1 MSIVRVLFVAIA
13 FAALNLSSFALGQ
26 TQAPTQPQTQL
37 KVSEQQSSQ
46 GLTPLLGQ
54 ITSRN
59 CPDLMQGDI
68 EKASASI
75 YDFKRDIPT
84 PIQQLLEAWLDYSK
98 YYKHMHYI
106 ISISII
112 VFGALATALADEQN
126 SWWRRWKTMAAVLAT
141 IAAGVNTTLAPNI
154 DYKKF
159 DEAFVVL
166 NTAKAA
172 YMTNPYVT
180 LCDVGK
186 AVAYGE
192 SLIHKGE

>member
-1 MSIVRVLFVAIA
+1 MLILRALLIA
-13 FAALNLSSFALGQ
+13 AAVQLLSCGTVALGA
-26 TQAPTQPQTQL
+26 TDVTIP
-37 KVSEQQSSQ
+37 EQQSKP
-46 GLTPLLGQ
+46 GLEPRLEQ

-59 CPDLMQGDI
+59 CPNLAQADV
-68 EKASASI
+68 EKASTNIADS
-75 YDFKRDIPT
+75 KRNIPT
-84 PIQQLLEAWLDYSK
+84 EIQQLLLAWLDYSK
-98 YYKHMHYI
+98 YYKHMHYT
-106 ISISII
+106 ISIAII
-112 VFGALATALADEQN
+112 VFGALATALKDEDT
-126 SWWRRWKTMAAVLAT
+126 WWRKWKTMAAVLAT
-141 IAAGVNTTLAPNI
+141 ISAAVNTTLAPYT

-192 SLIHKGE
+192 ALIHKGE

>member
-1 MSIVRVLFVAIA
+1 MID
-13 FAALNLSSFALGQ
+13 
-26 TQAPTQPQTQL
+26 P
-37 KVSEQQSSQ
+37 
-46 GLTPLLGQ
+46 
-54 ITSRN
+54 
-59 CPDLMQGDI
+59 GDI
-68 EKASASI
+68 GKATEEVKS
-75 YDFKRDIPT
+75 FKRNIPD
-84 PIQQLLEAWLDYSK
+84 PIQQLLEAWLEYSK
-98 YYKHMHYI
+98 QYKHMHYAVSIAI
-106 ISISII
+106 IL
-112 VFGALATALADEQN
+112 FGALAAAFNDSEG
-126 SWWRRWKTMAAVLAT
+126 WRKWKTAAAVFAT
-141 IAAGVNTTLAPNI
+141 VAAGVNTTLAPNV